1 MEGHAG
7 RYLDERGVVI
17 AGEGH
22 PAGQQALARIAGYSV
37 GIGRT
42 VRLMEVCGTHT
53 MVAFRSGLRSLLP
66 APVQLISGPGCP
78 VCVTPNGYIDAA
90 IELSRRPGV
99 TVATFG
105 DLVRVPGSDSS
116 LERERAD
123 GASVQVVYSPT
134 DALALARE
142 DPARSVVFLGVG
154 FETTVPGVGVSI
166 RTARDEGLT
175 NFSVL
180 SALKTMPGPMR
191 ALASGGE
198 VAIDG
203 FICPGH
209 VSVITGA
216 SAFAFLAEEYQLPCV
231 VTGFE
236 DIDLLEGIA
245 MLLCQIVEGRSEVEI
260 EYRRAVT
267 REGNP
272 IAQDI
277 MAQVF
282 EACDAEWRG
291 LGVIPQSGLAIRAEF
306 RGHDAASKFGV
317 EIVSGEPP
325 RGCRCGD
332 VLRGVISPPECPLF
346 DRRCSPVTPE
356 GPCMVSSEG
365 ACAAHWRYGTRRSS

>member
-1 MEGHAG
+1 
-7 RYLDERGVVI
+7 VVI
-17 AGEGH
+17 AEGH
-22 PAGQQALARIAGYSV
+22 PAGPSGLSRIAEYSAS
-37 GIGRT
+37 IGRT

-66 APVQLISGPGCP
+66 ESVRLISGPGCP

-90 IELSRRPGV
+90 IELCRRPEV

-116 LERERAD
+116 LERERAG

-166 RTARDEGLT
+166 RSARDEGLA

-191 ALASGGE
+191 ALASGGD

-216 SAFAFLAEEYQLPCV
+216 AVFSFLADEYRLPCV

-236 DIDLLEGIA
+236 DVDLLEGIA
-245 MLLCQIVEGRSEVEI
+245 MLLCQIAEDRSEVEI
-260 EYRRAVT
+260 EYGRAVT
-267 REGNP
+267 REGNQ
-272 IAQDI
+272 IAQQI

-282 EACDAEWRG
+282 EACDSEWRG
-291 LGVIPQSGLAIRAEF
+291 LGVIPGSGLAIRAEF
-306 RGHDAASKFGV
+306 SEHDAASKFGV

-332 VLRGVISPPECPLF
+332 VLRGVIAPPECPLF
-346 DRRCSPVTPE
+346 DRRCSPLTPE

-365 ACAAHWRYGTRRSS
+365 ACAAYWRYGTRRDL